1 MKTSLFFL
9 FVATGLGVAI
19 RASAQE
25 GPTGAAAGTP
35 KARVGF
41 QMALRTGYSVPMGH
55 ATGAAGGEMSN
66 AYSGQV
72 PIFVEIGGKPI
83 PNLFIGGYLGLG
95 FGGAAGGFDTFC
107 STFNA
112 TCVAVDAR
120 FGAEIQYHMLPDQM
134 ANPWIGYGIGF
145 ESAGLGI
152 SVNGHSYNSTQT
164 GFEFAHFMG
173 GVDFR
178 LSRAFGL
185 GPFFGLSFGQY
196 SRYHIEFPG
205 LDTQE
210 GDIAQTGTHEWLS
223 VGVRGVFF
231 P

>member
-134 ANPWIGYGIGF
+134 ANPWIGYGI
-145 ESAGLGI
+145 
-152 SVNGHSYNSTQT
+152 
-164 GFEFAHFMG
+164 
-173 GVDFR
+173 
-178 LSRAFGL
+178 
-185 GPFFGLSFGQY
+185 
-196 SRYHIEFPG
+196 
-205 LDTQE
+205 
-210 GDIAQTGTHEWLS
+210 
-223 VGVRGVFF
+223 
-231 P
+231 